1 MPDVQKAEDSKPTD
15 EQVAGAFQALFGTGA
30 GRDEEPE
37 PPAVTVAVEPEEVAE
52 TETVESKSDTAEAA
66 APPDKTD
73 SVEDSEDVKA
83 LKLRLTE
90 VEKERDSNAERA
102 SKGLEW
108 SRSLALRKSSEADRY
123 KGLLKQI
130 AEGKEVERA
139 EVERLLAQPAQE
151 PAKPGF
157 FPVAQPA
164 APQDENLALEAEQFV
179 MDYRLTD
186 AKADAFKAWMGDP
199 KSGLSEK
206 DVVPGSLYHTLV
218 LAWNKYEKASTTPNS
233 ATVRAVKTLA
243 RVQKDAARAAGGIT
257 SRARPSPTQEP
268 EEDLM
273 KLAREDPEKFRSRVN
288 LSDLMQ
294 RAARGE

>member
-1 MPDVQKAEDSKPTD
+1 M
-15 EQVAGAFQALFGTGA
+15 
-30 GRDEEPE
+30 
-37 PPAVTVAVEPEEVAE
+37 
-52 TETVESKSDTAEAA
+52 
-66 APPDKTD
+66 
-73 SVEDSEDVKA
+73 
-83 LKLRLTE
+83 
-90 VEKERDSNAERA
+90 
-102 SKGLEW
+102 
-108 SRSLALRKSSEADRY
+108 
-123 KGLLKQI
+123 LKQI

-157 FPVAQPA
+157 FPVAQPV

-179 MDYRLTD
+179 MDYRLSD
-186 AKADAFKAWMGDP
+186 AKADAFKSWMQDP

-218 LAWNKYEKASTTPNS
+218 LAWNKYEKASTTPNP
-233 ATVRAVKTLA
+233 ATVQAVKTLA

-257 SRARPSPTQEP
+257 SRARPSPTQES

>member
-1 MPDVQKAEDSKPTD
+1 MPDVQTAENSKPTD
-15 EQVAGAFQALFGTGA
+15 EQVATAFQSLFGTGA

-37 PPAVTVAVEPEEVAE
+37 PPAVTVAADTEQVAE
-52 TETVESKSDTAEAA
+52 TEAVESKSDTT
-66 APPDKTD
+66 PPDKTET
-73 SVEDSEDVKA
+73 VEDSEDVKA
-83 LKLRLTE
+83 LKLRLVE

-157 FPVAQPA
+157 FPVAQPV

-179 MDYRLTD
+179 MDYRLSD
-186 AKADAFKAWMGDP
+186 AKADAFKSWMQDP

-206 DVVPGSLYHTLV
+206 DVVPGNLYHTLV
-218 LAWNKYEKASTTPNS
+218 LAWNKYEKASTTPNP
-233 ATVRAVKTLA
+233 ATVQAVKTLQ